1 MIKLPKEKER
11 YFLSASESDRS
22 CKKTKPNDFSS
33 RKKLFG
39 NFDNANDSDSSD
51 DDQPLVVIKKN
62 NDKAKS
68 LVLNAMTG
76 IQGDASCSYRV
87 EPNSLESMSS

>member
-39 NFDNANDSDSSD
+39 NFDNANDSGKY
-51 DDQPLVVIKKN
+51 LYT
-62 NDKAKS
+62 
-68 LVLNAMTG
+68 LN
-76 IQGDASCSYRV
+76 
-87 EPNSLESMSS
+87 ENSIY